1 MTFEKKQEYTLKISQ
16 ANKTQMITI
25 IYEMIMDYL
34 EEAMDE
40 ISIGKKAE
48 GTRSLMKAQNCI
60 DELLHSLNL
69 KYELARNLREIYM
82 FSKKELLVA
91 GATYSLYRIWRVL
104 KNFRSLHEAYVQLEK
119 EDDSKQIMGNTQKV
133 YAGLTYGRYSL
144 NEDVTAYGMNRGLM
158 A

>member
-40 ISIGKKAE
+40 ISIGRKAE

-91 GATYSLYRIWRVL
+91 GATYSLHRIWRVL

>member
-1 MTFEKKQEYTLKISQ
+1 MTFEKKQEYTLKITQ

-25 IYEMIMDYL
+25 IYEMVMDYL

-91 GATYSLYRIWRVL
+91 GATYSLHRIWRVL